1 MIFLWKILKVIC
13 QHTECSPVPARS
25 ETAAGGS
32 WGQLFNVARL
42 GFFKMQI

>member
-13 QHTECSPVPARS
+13 QHTECSPIPARS

-32 WGQLFNVARL
+32 WGQLSNVA
-42 GFFKMQI
+42 